1 MEDTSR
7 RSPISAVYRAIGGF
21 VGFCRTWFSVPAV
34 LLCAAVCAVAFLSSC
49 EPCARLSRR
58 CPPVASETLTV
69 HDSIHVT
76 DTVYMHDTLR
86 EVKLVPGEAS
96 AVGYATDTVKV
107 ETQYAT
113 ATAYVSAGTIVAHI
127 RNKDSALALVTET
140 ERLRSLVRFHSQRA
154 EKVEVKREIY
164 VPVVVKW
171 LAGTGAATL
180 LALLIWAILAIARRL
195 R

>member
-1 MEDTSR
+1 M
-7 RSPISAVYRAIGGF
+7 
-21 VGFCRTWFSVPAV
+21 PAV
-34 LLCAAVCAVAFLSSC
+34 LLCATVCLICFLSSC

-86 EVKLVPGEAS
+86 EVKLVPGQAS
-96 AVGYATDTVKV
+96 AVGYETDTVKV
-107 ETQYAT
+107 ETQYAA
-113 ATAYVSAGTIVAHI
+113 ATAYVSSGSINLYI
-127 RNKDSALALVTET
+127 NNKDSALALVTET
-140 ERLRSLVRFHSQRA
+140 ERLRSLVRYYSQRA
-154 EKVEVKREIY
+154 EKVEVKREVY

-171 LAGTGAATL
+171 LAGTGAVTL
-180 LALLIWAILAIARRL
+180 LGFLIWLILAAARRL